1 MRNRL
6 HRINNCKFN
15 SNYRFMR
22 SIFNKRNKQAT
33 TNDVHHSGPKSPN
46 EMQQNTTSPNNI
58 YADGQSGQN
67 QSNPESIQR
76 KRFVQQQMP
85 GGMYKTQQDGSPRI
99 SSTENQTETM
109 NGESS
114 TPQQGQLSLNNA
126 LSNSSSASS
135 HSVSDISMGPRH
147 NRPPILN
154 NNRDTSSPRENP
166 QNNKAQQQQSHHAH
180 HNASNTSRN
189 NQNKPNN
196 TSRMNNAQIQF
207 ARQSK
212 QQRNMNNNQQ
222 NNNTNNSS
230 ARAA

>member
-33 TNDVHHSGPKSPN
+33 TNDGHHSGPN

-85 GGMYKTQQDGSPRI
+85 GGVYKTQQDGSPRI

-114 TPQQGQLSLNNA
+114 TPQQGQLPLNNA

-135 HSVSDISMGPRH
+135 HSVSDISMGPR
-147 NRPPILN
+147 PILN
-154 NNRDTSSPRENP
+154 NNPERIHKVIKHNSS
-166 QNNKAQQQQSHHAH
+166 S
-180 HNASNTSRN
+180 SNHITRI
-189 NQNKPNN
+189 
-196 TSRMNNAQIQF
+196 TMNNAQNSF
-207 ARQSK
+207 NSRGNRKNSLS
-212 QQRNMNNNQQ
+212 RNMNDNQHQ
-222 NNNTNNSS
+222 QPQ
-230 ARAA
+230 